1 MEKSK
6 KQLITYIVVTFALTW
21 AYEFGAVWP
30 AAKEAT
36 LSGVPSVKLQILV
49 SSCMFFPALGMVLTR
64 LITREG
70 FGDMLLRPRFKG
82 HGREYLLAYFAPGLL
97 TILGAALYFLLFP
110 GKLDWTGGYYR
121 SVMAASGNP
130 YEAQAVP
137 IKTLLALQA
146 AQGLLLAGLLNLIPS
161 LGEEWGW
168 RGYMMPR
175 LLKTMKPLPA
185 LLLGGVIWGLWHAPL
200 TAIGHNYGTGYPGF
214 PWTGIAMMCL
224 FCVTVG
230 TLLTWLTERTG
241 SCIPAAVAHGAV
253 NGTSSL
259 GLLLT
264 ADGGNPFVGP
274 MPTGIIGAV
283 PWIAAAVLAGL
294 WLVRRKE
301 KTLD

>member
-110 GKLDWTGGYYR
+110 GKLGA
-121 SVMAASGNP
+121 SV
-130 YEAQAVP
+130 
-137 IKTLLALQA
+137 LLAEN
-146 AQGLLLAGLLNLIPS
+146 GIHMAGLDRRKLFKESKGI
-161 LGEEWGW
+161 
-168 RGYMMPR
+168 RR
-175 LLKTMKPLPA
+175 ICRIVTA
-185 LLLGGVIWGLWHAPL
+185 QQHQIRVQVIDLSDNSVCTVL
-200 TAIGHNYGTGYPGF
+200 CEIG
-214 PWTGIAMMCL
+214 
-224 FCVTVG
+224 
-230 TLLTWLTERTG
+230 
-241 SCIPAAVAHGAV
+241 PAACAEVTDKHDPQWLRAFGQVKAGQLDSIHIEAVRLDKRDQKQNDHQENGRPGRKNPGAAMPDMLSAIHRF
-253 NGTSSL
+253 TS
-259 GLLLT
+259 
-264 ADGGNPFVGP
+264 D
-274 MPTGIIGAV
+274 
-283 PWIAAAVLAGL
+283 
-294 WLVRRKE
+294 
-301 KTLD
+301 